1 MTGKERILA
10 KLRGEPTDSLPLMPI
25 TMMFAADLAGVRYH
39 DYARDHRVL
48 ADAQAAVADRFG
60 FDYVSAISDPAREA
74 SDLGAAVEWFD
85 GQPPAIVES
94 RALLDEKSKLAGL
107 RLPDPS
113 APGRM
118 RDRVEAVRLLAERT
132 GATRI
137 VEGWVEGPCAMSA
150 DLRGLNTL
158 MLDFFDDPAFVEALF
173 DFAVRMEVEFAR
185 AQVAAGATL
194 IGVGDAAASL
204 IGPRLYARYALPY
217 ERRLIAAIRAL
228 GAPVR
233 LHICGNT
240 RRIVEGMGQT
250 GADLIDLDSPTP
262 LGHARR
268 AMRETQVLLGNID
281 PVRELRDG
289 APASVEA
296 ALAEC
301 YEQAGA
307 AYICGAGCEVPRGTP
322 HANLE
327 AMARFARSRS

>member
-1 MTGKERILA
+1 MLA
-10 KLRGEPTDSLPLMPI
+10 SLRQP
-25 TMMFAADLAGVRYH
+25 
-39 DYARDHRVL
+39 
-48 ADAQAAVADRFG
+48 
-60 FDYVSAISDPAREA
+60 DPA
-74 SDLGAAVEWFD
+74 
-85 GQPPAIVES
+85 
-94 RALLDEKSKLAGL
+94 
-107 RLPDPS
+107 

-132 GATRI
+132 GRTRI

-158 MLDFFDDPAFVEALF
+158 MLDFFDDPPFVEALF
-173 DFAVRMEVEFAR
+173 DFTVRMEVEFAR
-185 AQVAAGATL
+185 AQVEAGATL

-204 IGPRLYARYALPY
+204 VGPKLYTQYVLPC
-217 ERRLIAAIRAL
+217 EQRLIAAVRGL
-228 GAPVR
+228 GVPVR

-250 GADLIDLDSPTP
+250 GADIIDLDYPTP

-281 PVRELRDG
+281 PVRQLRDG
-289 APASVEA
+289 TPASVEA

-301 YEQAGA
+301 HEQAGA

-327 AMARFARSRS
+327 AMARFARSRA

>member
-1 MTGKERILA
+1 MTGKQRILA
-10 KLRGEPTDSLPLMPI
+10 KLRGEPVDSLPLMPI
-25 TMMFAADLAGVRYH
+25 TMMFAADLAGVRYG

-48 ADAQAAVADRFG
+48 ADAQMAVAERFG
-60 FDYVSAISDPAREA
+60 LDYVSAISDPAREA
-74 SDLGAAVEWFD
+74 SDLGAAVAWFD
-85 GQPPAIVES
+85 DQPPAIVES
-94 RALLDEKSKLAGL
+94 RALLDEKSKLSGL
-107 RLPDPS
+107 RLPDLT

-118 RDRVEAVRLLAERT
+118 RDRVDAVRLLAECT

-158 MLDFFDDPAFVEALF
+158 MLDFFDDPPFVEALF
-173 DFAVRMEVEFAR
+173 EFTVSMEIAFAR
-185 AQVAAGATL
+185 AQVEAGATL

-204 IGPRLYARYALPY
+204 VGPELYTRFVLPC
-217 ERRLIAAIRAL
+217 EQKLIAAIRAL
-228 GAPVR
+228 DVPVR

-240 RRIVEGMGQT
+240 KRIVGGMGQT
-250 GADLIDLDSPTP
+250 GADIIDLDFPTP

-268 AMRETQVLLGNID
+268 AMRERQVLLGNID

-289 APASVEA
+289 TPESVDA

-301 YEQAGA
+301 YRQAGA
-307 AYICGAGCEVPRGTP
+307 AYICGAGCEVTRGTP

-327 AMARFARSRS
+327 AMARFARSRP